1 MGKELKKRGVLGSDR
16 RVTIPKAW
24 QDKFPDGVFY
34 ELEIQGD
41 KILITF
47 FAVETKKPAKT

>member
-1 MGKELKKRGVLGSDR
+1 MGLKKRGALRSDR
-16 RVTIPKAW
+16 QITIPKAW
-24 QDKFPDGVFY
+24 QDKFPDGIFY

-47 FAVETKKPAKT
+47 FAGGRRKSESI